1 MCNADIFKKTLQQIE
16 ESRDVTPL
24 VALFG
29 EEASIDSPARDHK
42 LTGRNEIQKFWSEYI
57 DAFGTIR
64 STFTA
69 DHTIGDTSI
78 LEWVSE
84 GTLPT
89 GRPIKYRGVSIIT
102 FRGYKVSS
110 FTTYYDSAAF
120 VAPGSDATSALTVD
134 TGAINN
140 EGGD

>member
-1 MCNADIFKKTLQQIE
+1 MCNADIFKKTLQQAE
-16 ESRDVTPL
+16 ETRDVAPL

-29 EEASIDSPARDHK
+29 DDATIDSPAREHK
-42 LTGRNEIQKFWSEYI
+42 FSGRVEIQKFWHEYI
-57 DAFGTIR
+57 EAFATVR
-64 STFTA
+64 SSFTT
-69 DHTIGDTSI
+69 DHTIGDTSV
-78 LEWVSE
+78 LQWVSE

-89 GRPIKYRGVSIIT
+89 GRPIKYRGVTIVT
-102 FRGYKVSS
+102 FRGYKVST

-120 VAPGSDATSALTVD
+120 VAPSGDPYSGLTVA

>member
-1 MCNADIFKKTLQQIE
+1 MCNADIFKKTLQQLE
-16 ESRDVTPL
+16 ESGDVTPL

-29 EEASIDSPARDHK
+29 DEAFIDSPARDHK
-42 LTGRNEIQKFWSEYI
+42 LTGRDEIHKFWSEYV
-57 DAFGTIR
+57 DAFETVR
-64 STFTA
+64 STFTT

-102 FRGYKVSS
+102 FRGYKVST

-120 VAPGSDATSALTVD
+120 VAPVNEPHLALTVD